1 MSSLI
6 PESIIQKIMLYI
18 SHPIADLV
26 KNSFEFKVQRNH
38 VDSINHSNIFS
49 ICYECGE
56 NTDWI
61 RMDVFCDKCRVD
73 VDECVYCGRDLT
85 LSDYD
90 PNFCCRHCS

>member
-1 MSSLI
+1 MTSMI
-6 PESIIQKIMLYI
+6 PESIIQKIMLYN

-26 KNSFEFKVQRNH
+26 KNSFKFKVQRNH
-38 VDSINHSNIFS
+38 VDSINHSKIFL
-49 ICYECGE
+49 IWYECGE

-61 RMDVFCDKCRVD
+61 HKDVVCEKCR

-90 PNFCCRHCS
+90 PDFSCRHCS